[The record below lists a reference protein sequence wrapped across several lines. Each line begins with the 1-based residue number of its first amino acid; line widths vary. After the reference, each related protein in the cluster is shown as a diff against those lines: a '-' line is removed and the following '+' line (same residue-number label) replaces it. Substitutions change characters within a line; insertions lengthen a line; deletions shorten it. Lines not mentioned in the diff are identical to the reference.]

1 VTFPLPAHT
10 GPVTITPETAHAWL
24 TDRNHGNRNLSL
36 TVAQEYATAMK
47 AGRWQLTHQGVAFD
61 TEGNILDGQHRLL
74 AITLA
79 GVSVDMLV
87 FVGMD
92 RSTFT
97 VLDAGRRR
105 QAGHLIQ
112 STPYGILA
120 AATCRFLGVVD
131 GTFQG
136 SKSSYVAGRG
146 SNDVLLSVFANWEP
160 ELVRWAKDVNDSRRT
175 SRIIPAPHLAVLAQ
189 ADRTQY
195 ADRIPS
201 WLDGLKTGVGLSA
214 TDPRLHLRNR
224 FVAGSKAFLGTTG
237 RDHAYRLIVKAWNG
251 HALGQPMRVLRC
263 REDEQIPT
271 VVQ

>member
-1 VTFPLPAHT
+1 MTLLPEQS
-10 GPVTITPETAHAWL
+10 GPFTITPDTARMWL
-24 TDRNHGNRNLSL
+24 GDRNKGNRNLSL

-47 AGRWQLTHQGVAFD
+47 TGRWQLTHQGIAFD
-61 TEGNILDGQHRLL
+61 TEGLILDGQHRLL
-74 AITLA
+74 AVTLA
-79 GVSVDMLV
+79 GVPVDMLV

-112 STPYGILA
+112 TTPYGILA

-136 SKSSYVAGRG
+136 AKNSYVAGQG
-146 SNDVLLSVFANWEP
+146 SNDILLGVFANWET
-160 ELVRWAKDVNDSRRT
+160 ELVKWAKDVNDSRRT

-189 ADRTQY
+189 AERTQY

-201 WLDGLKTGVGLSA
+201 WLEGIKSGVGFDA

-224 FVAGSKAFLGTTG
+224 FIAGSKAFLGTNG
-237 RDHAYRLIVKAWNG
+237 RDHAYRLIVKAWNA
-251 HALGQPMRVLRC
+251 HAQGQPMRVLRR